1 MDVQFMYE
9 YFGMGRNLKEKKR
22 FWNLFKE
29 KSGVQC
35 GFFFENVIILE
46 VFWLVIVDFCFIN
59 KINYFI
65 FI

>member
-1 MDVQFMYE
+1 MYVQFMNE